1 MTAAADPAL
10 GVAIVAFHS
19 ADVILPC
26 LDSLFASRGVALR
39 VAVTD
44 NASDDATVALVRDWA
59 ARRAS
64 ADAGFSFAE
73 LPVGTSEQ
81 PAAALTL
88 LRSGCN
94 GGYAYG
100 VNSGLRLLLRHPGL
114 HLFWVLN
121 PDCVVPP
128 ETAARYAER
137 GADGNFALMSGRT
150 IYCEEPARIQ
160 TDGGRVNRW
169 TGVCSSVNAG
179 LPPEGTAMPEPA
191 TLDFVTGGNL
201 VASRRFIERAGL
213 MSEDY
218 FLYYEEVEWA
228 FRRGDLPL
236 RLAEGAVVQHHGGTA
251 IGSGTATRRATPFA
265 SFFNTRNRLR
275 FLRRNRPWAIP
286 FGLAH
291 AVAKAGRLA
300 LAGAGAEARAVLMGA
315 FDRPPPAAIR
325 DRIAPGKARELAFGP
340 QRWPVS
346 RRWGGST
353 PSTSRPES

>member
-1 MTAAADPAL
+1 MMAAARPAL

-19 ADVILPC
+19 ADVIVPC
-26 LDSLFASRGVALR
+26 LDSLFASQRIRLR

-44 NASDDATVALVRDWA
+44 NASGDETVALVSDWA
-59 ARRAS
+59 ARRA
-64 ADAGFSFAE
+64 ANDAAFSFAE
-73 LPVGTSEQ
+73 LPADTPER
-81 PAAALTL
+81 PATTLTL
-88 LRSGCN
+88 LRSGYN
-94 GGYAYG
+94 GGYAHG
-100 VNSGLRLLLRHPGL
+100 VNAGLRLLLRDPEL
-114 HLFWVLN
+114 SLFWVLN

-128 ETAARYAER
+128 ETAARYAEC

-150 IYCEEPARIQ
+150 VYCEEPARIQ

-179 LPPEGTAMPEPA
+179 RSPAGTALPDPA

-201 VASRRFIERAGL
+201 VASRRFIEQAGL
-213 MSEDY
+213 MPEDY

-236 RLAEGAVVQHHGGTA
+236 RLAEGALVQHHGGTA

-275 FLRRNRPWAIP
+275 FLRRNRPWATP

-291 AVAKAGRLA
+291 AVAKAGQLA
-300 LAGAGAEARAVLMGA
+300 LAGAGTEARAVLAGA
-315 FDRPPPAAIR
+315 FDRPPTAAIR
-325 DRIAPGKARELAFGP
+325 DRVAPGKARELAFG
-340 QRWPVS
+340 RE
-346 RRWGGST
+346 G
-353 PSTSRPES
+353 